1 MFLTIAA
8 LSALISAPAAP
19 LEELSSGQSPVHL
32 SYALKSENLL
42 ADKDAPAAAVKDE
55 SLEAT
60 KRSRPDWRMY
70 TEQHAPN
77 KVKDQW
83 WLGKHNAL
91 VTKAKSTPAQLQ
103 FFGDSITE
111 GIGND
116 SIAMLKEK
124 YPGLDPENFGI
135 GGDITEELMFRIT
148 HGELG
153 GKPKLFVVMI
163 GTNDLVVAPIK
174 SAHGIAQNVA
184 DIVEI
189 FKAYKPEAKVLV
201 MGILPRSGPDDPKHA
216 ELNDKI
222 KQINHELAQLD
233 NGKKVRFIDIGNK
246 FVDDKGP
253 ARVDLMPDYLHPNHK
268 GYEVW
273 FDAIKPT
280 VNAMLKKD

>member
-8 LSALISAPAAP
+8 WSALISAPAAP
-19 LEELSSGQSPVHL
+19 LEELSSERSSMRS
-32 SYALKSENLL
+32 SYARNSENLL
-42 ADKDAPAAAVKDE
+42 ADKDVPATTARDD
-55 SLEAT
+55 SLVAT
-60 KRSRPDWRMY
+60 KKSCPGWRLY
-70 TEQHAPN
+70 TEEHATN

-83 WLGKHNAL
+83 WQGKHNAL
-91 VTKAKSTPAQLQ
+91 VAKAKSTPARLQ

-111 GIGND
+111 GIGTD
-116 SIAMLKEK
+116 SIGMLKEK
-124 YPGLDPENFGI
+124 FPDLDPENFGI

-153 GKPKLFVVMI
+153 GKPKLMVVLI
-163 GTNDLVVAPIK
+163 GTNDLVVPPIK

-189 FKAYKPEAKVLV
+189 FRTYQPASKVLV
-201 MGILPRSGPDDPKHA
+201 MGVLPRGGPDDPKRA
-216 ELNDKI
+216 EFTEKI

-233 NGKKVRFIDIGNK
+233 NGKKIRFIDIGSK
-246 FVDDKGP
+246 FVDEKGQ